1 VRRLFFIIFTVAMT
15 LSAAGGALAID
26 PPDYPYMRDIT
37 FRQPSAA
44 DEADVNDRMYGA
56 DSVPEI
62 KPITSWADLNENE
75 GYALAA
81 ILQIYH
87 NNEDYPNP
95 QLLRITA
102 YPSFDN
108 EGVIAFLMYED
119 ELIFN
124 YNTNAGAS
132 RFQNYQDAYSDSVK
146 LDPSRGLRG
155 AIPVEKALQIKRD
168 GSFDGIKSTTNLVD
182 PSITF
187 LILSG
192 VETKTTGNSG
202 GGYSSGGGGGCSAL
216 TLGSLAVFLAPIVAA
231 SRRKSR

>member
-15 LSAAGGALAID
+15 LSAAGGALAIE

-37 FRQPSAA
+37 FRQPSDAEKREVRDRVRAA
-44 DEADVNDRMYGA
+44 DVLLNDIVTI
-56 DSVPEI
+56 DSWTPL
-62 KPITSWADLNENE
+62 SENE
-75 GYALAA
+75 GNSLAA

-87 NNEDYPNP
+87 SNEDPNP

-102 YPSFDN
+102 YPLAAN
-108 EGVIAFLMYED
+108 EGVIAFQMYED

-124 YNTNAGAS
+124 YNTNAGANGF
-132 RFQNYQDAYSDSVK
+132 RNYQDAYSDSVK
-146 LDPSRGLRG
+146 LAPSRGLRG
-155 AIPVEKALQIKRD
+155 AIPVGDPLPIKD
-168 GSFDGIKSTTNLVD
+168 NGSFDGNRGTD
-182 PSITF
+182 QSITF

-192 VETKTTGNSG
+192 VETKSTGNSG

-216 TLGSLAVFLAPIVAA
+216 TFGSLAVFLAPIVAA